1 MAGLTE
7 CTFINPCTGKIDITF
22 NYLIYADDNG
32 WTFLQMFC
40 ERESLCVY
48 QTKLMYNDEILDHA
62 KTVIEQCDNTE
73 HKLTFQ
79 VIKMHNEII
88 LMKDVEWRFRQ
99 TETMDHTDVLLPSA
113 KIINV
118 NCNGVIIRNVI
129 RIYLTYDGGIAIAYK
144 KHPFSLKHE
153 HTYWHTLPGNV
164 VPVNPTGGMITV
176 RDIELM
182 VETMSEFF
190 IQIIDP
196 TFLDHNVQTKID
208 IELRKQAIIA
218 SLTQENKRKFDQDE
232 LDRKRRWTA
241 IIKDMGYK
249 T

>member
-7 CTFINPCTGKIDITF
+7 CTFINPCTGKIDIIF
-22 NYLIYADDNG
+22 DYFIYADDNG

-40 ERESLCVY
+40 EHESLCIY

-62 KTVIEQCDNTE
+62 KTLIEQCDNTE

-88 LMKDVEWRFRQ
+88 LMKDVEWCIKCMN
-99 TETMDHTDVLLPSA
+99 TPDEYPIVLLPSA
-113 KIINV
+113 KIINI
-118 NCNGVIIRNVI
+118 NCNGVIIHNVT
-129 RIYLTYDGGIAIAYK
+129 YMYFTYDGAFGIKYK
-144 KHPFSLKHE
+144 EHPHSVERKQI
-153 HTYWHTLPGNV
+153 YWHKLPGDI
-164 VPVNPTGGMITV
+164 PVNITGHLPNF
-176 RDIELM
+176 ELV

-196 TFLDHNVQTKID
+196 TFHDHNVQTKID
-208 IELRKQAIIA
+208 NELA
-218 SLTQENKRKFDQDE
+218 SEALYASYTEEKKRKFD
-232 LDRKRRWTA
+232 LFLLKRKRRRTA
-241 IIKDMGYK
+241 ELKAEGYK

>member
-22 NYLIYADDNG
+22 NYFIYADDNG

-62 KTVIEQCDNTE
+62 KTLIEQCDNTE

-88 LMKDVEWRFRQ
+88 LMKDIEWCI
-99 TETMDHTDVLLPSA
+99 TNTDRGDYTNALLPSA
-113 KIINV
+113 KIINI
-118 NCNGVIIRNVI
+118 NCNGVIIHNVTRMI
-129 RIYLTYDGGIAIAYK
+129 FTYDGGFGISYK
-144 KHPFSLKHE
+144 EHPFSLKSKSIIWYE
-153 HTYWHTLPGNV
+153 LPGD
-164 VPVNPTGGMITV
+164 VPVNVTG
-176 RDIELM
+176 DLPEFELV

-190 IQIIDP
+190 IQIIDS
-196 TFLDHNVQTKID
+196 TFLDHNVQNAIDRELGKKATNAVLTEEGKIKLNRF
-208 IELRKQAIIA
+208 ELKW
-218 SLTQENKRKFDQDE
+218 KRHETEK
-232 LDRKRRWTA
+232 LKA
-241 IIKDMGYK
+241 GGYK

>member
-22 NYLIYADDNG
+22 NYFIYADDNG

-62 KTVIEQCDNTE
+62 KTLIEQCDNTE

-88 LMKDVEWRFRQ
+88 LMKDVEWCIEN
-99 TETMDHTDVLLPSA
+99 TKDGEYKIVLLPSA
-113 KIINV
+113 KIINI

-129 RIYLTYDGGIAIAYK
+129 DLRCIDMFDGGFGISYK
-144 KHPFSLKHE
+144 EHTHSLKHKCKIWYE
-153 HTYWHTLPGNV
+153 LPGD
-164 VPVNPTGGMITV
+164 VPVNITGDLSEFEM
-176 RDIELM
+176 M

-196 TFLDHNVQTKID
+196 TFHDHNVQTKID
-208 IELRKQAIIA
+208 NELAAEALYA
-218 SLTQENKRKFDQDE
+218 SYNEENKIKFDE
-232 LDRKRRWTA
+232 YKMKCKRRREERLKA
-241 IIKDMGYK
+241 EGYK